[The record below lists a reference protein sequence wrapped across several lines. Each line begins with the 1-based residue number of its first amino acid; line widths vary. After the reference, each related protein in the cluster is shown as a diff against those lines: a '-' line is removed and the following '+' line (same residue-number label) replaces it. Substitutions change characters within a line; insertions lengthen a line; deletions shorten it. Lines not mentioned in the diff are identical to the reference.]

1 MAKTTRAWKVQ
12 AASDRKEKA
21 GEKAAED
28 SRRSLRIQIGIK
40 ESEGP
45 TSLDPK
51 LAPVL
56 WFHNNYDQCVEES
69 DDEDGEASGD
79 DEEVSDEDE
88 FGETSDEDESI
99 EETDDDGISDDDD
112 DDNNDDDEEEEKS
125 NEVND
130 TLLLYSISSQQL
142 LANSGLDDLKD
153 HFYWITPQGWLLML
167 HRDSHEI
174 FLRNPFTS
182 QRINLPFDQDR
193 FLRKNYIRCL
203 LSHKPTDSNC
213 VVLILSLHDTVIWY
227 CRPGGMQWF
236 KHEYQ
241 ARRFFRHRGTVIENM
256 SLITA
261 VGGKFCTVF
270 PSTVVTLD
278 FSPNP
283 TFDIVAVTS
292 VQNSVYK
299 FMEIYLLESRGELF
313 CLYFYPPVSCP
324 NKTVEISVYKLDI
337 LTTAWVKVDTLG
349 DRAFF
354 IDTREDYG
362 TSVNAKEA
370 CLQENCIYFS
380 RHKDKGLYVY
390 SMERGTTAAINPSTD
405 LVDDVAA
412 QILMPAS

>member
-1 MAKTTRAWKVQ
+1 M
-12 AASDRKEKA
+12 
-21 GEKAAED
+21 
-28 SRRSLRIQIGIK
+28 QIGIK

-56 WFHNNYDQCVEES
+56 WFHNNYDQYVEES
-69 DDEDGEASGD
+69 DDEDGEVSGD

-88 FGETSDEDESI
+88 FSATSDEDESI

-112 DDNNDDDEEEEKS
+112 SNDDEEES

-153 HFYWITPQGWLLML
+153 LFYWITPQ
-167 HRDSHEI
+167 
-174 FLRNPFTS
+174 
-182 QRINLPFDQDR
+182 
-193 FLRKNYIRCL
+193 
-203 LSHKPTDSNC
+203 
-213 VVLILSLHDTVIWY
+213 
-227 CRPGGMQWF
+227 
-236 KHEYQ
+236 
-241 ARRFFRHRGTVIENM
+241 
-256 SLITA
+256 
-261 VGGKFCTVF
+261 VGGKFCTAF
-270 PSTVVTLD
+270 FSTVVTLD

-283 TFDIVAVTS
+283 TFDIVAVTL
-292 VQNSVYK
+292 VQNSVYN
-299 FMEIYLLESRGELF
+299 FREIYLLESRGELF
-313 CLYFYPPVSCP
+313 CLYFYPPGACS

-337 LTTAWVKVDTLG
+337 PTTAWVKVDTLG
-349 DRAFF
+349 DRAF
-354 IDTREDYG
+354 IINTRKGYG
-362 TSVNAKEA
+362 ASVNAKEA

-380 RHKDKGLYVY
+380 RHRDKGLYVY

>member
-1 MAKTTRAWKVQ
+1 M
-12 AASDRKEKA
+12 
-21 GEKAAED
+21 
-28 SRRSLRIQIGIK
+28 QIGIK

-56 WFHNNYDQCVEES
+56 WFHNNYDQYVEES
-69 DDEDGEASGD
+69 DDEDGEVSGD

-88 FGETSDEDESI
+88 FSATSDEDESI

-112 DDNNDDDEEEEKS
+112 SNDDEEES

-153 HFYWITPQGWLLML
+153 LFYWITPQGWLLML
-167 HRDSHEI
+167 HRDSHAI

-193 FLRKNYIRCL
+193 FLRKNYTRCL

-213 VVLILSLHDTVIWY
+213 VVLVLSLHDTVFWY

-241 ARRFFRHRGTVIENM
+241 ARRFFRHRGTVIKTM
-256 SLITA
+256 SLMTA
-261 VGGKFCTVF
+261 VGGKFCTAF
-270 PSTVVTLD
+270 FSTVATLD

-283 TFDIVAVTS
+283 TFDIVAVTL
-292 VQNSVYK
+292 VQNSVYN
-299 FMEIYLLESRGELF
+299 FREIYLLESRGELF
-313 CLYFYPPVSCP
+313 CLYFYPPGACS

-337 LTTAWVKVDTLG
+337 PTTAWVKVDTLG
-349 DRAFF
+349 DRAF
-354 IDTREDYG
+354 IINTRKGYG
-362 TSVNAKEA
+362 ASVNAKEA

-380 RHKDKGLYVY
+380 RHRDKGLYVY